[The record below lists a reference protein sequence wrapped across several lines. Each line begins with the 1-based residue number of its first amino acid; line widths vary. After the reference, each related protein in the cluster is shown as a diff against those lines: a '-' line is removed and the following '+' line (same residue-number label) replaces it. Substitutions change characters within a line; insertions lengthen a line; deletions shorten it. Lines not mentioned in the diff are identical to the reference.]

1 MGNTQ
6 IRDTVFR
13 HYFNGG
19 SGQGR
24 PNSRLLSLGNA
35 LRGTG
40 YESPEIIR
48 LNTLDGS
55 FFSSIK
61 NDISMCFGDTC
72 LILIEHQSTIN
83 WNMPLRLLN
92 YVNEL
97 YRRFIQPLY
106 RKIYE
111 KTLIRLPAPEFHV
124 FYDGEQKDFD
134 HELLRL
140 SSAFAQPGSDLELV
154 VHCHNLNPGM
164 SRELKRKCRP
174 LREYS
179 IFSAQFKKYRRQKM
193 SITAST
199 QKAIDFC
206 RRHKI
211 MADYLENNES
221 EVIDMFGFE
230 WNEQEE
236 RQALLEASEARGEA
250 RGKAIGIKLG
260 KITSLRD
267 LLADGLVTMDAL
279 KSSGRY
285 SPEELAAISKP

>member
-40 YESPEIIR
+40 YDSPEIIR

-55 FFSSIK
+55 FFSSVK

-97 YRRFIQPLY
+97 YRRFIQPFY

-111 KTLIRLPAPEFHV
+111 KTIIRLPAPEFHL
-124 FYDGEQKDFD
+124 FYDGDQRDFD
-134 HELLRL
+134 
-140 SSAFAQPGSDLELV
+140 Q
-154 VHCHNLNPGM
+154 
-164 SRELKRKCRP
+164 
-174 LREYS
+174 
-179 IFSAQFKKYRRQKM
+179 
-193 SITAST
+193 
-199 QKAIDFC
+199 AIYFC

-236 RQALLEASEARGEA
+236 RQALLEAGEA
-250 RGKAIGIKLG
+250 RGIKLG
-260 KITSLRD
+260 KIASLRD
-267 LLADGLVTMDAL
+267 LLAKGLITMEAL
-279 KSSGRY
+279 KSSGLY
-285 SPEELAAISKP
+285 STDELSAISKP